1 MGFTVRIDLGNTNSV
16 VAIKKVGLATIH
28 NAEGEELTP
37 SCVTCLKTNDEPA
50 FIVGRSSMELFL
62 PS

>member
-1 MGFTVRIDLGNTNSV
+1 MGFTVGIDLGNTNSV

-37 SCVTCLKTNDEPA
+37 CVTCLKTNDEPA